1 MSCFLNFHLTL
12 AVNCSQCKPKY
23 IATAL
28 FGALYIASSSGE
40 TLAVKA
46 LNYANE
52 PLSLPGYTALLSN
65 QMWIFMIPIYL
76 TMRTKEDSPF
86 AYMAHYTGMGIL
98 LFIITLFRNI
108 SLNVLPGSV
117 FSLLISTSIVFN
129 MFLSWFFLKKTFNK
143 WHFCATV
150 FCLASALSIGV
161 SVLVVPQEMK
171 IDENGVLLAIGSAF
185 FIALMG
191 VWQECLLPSWSNMNL
206 RIVELTLVSSVVASS
221 LLVCFSTFSAE
232 FRQWSPAL
240 TYSSQT
246 THGLILVVCV
256 SLALPI
262 LKLLARNSKYSAIQN
277 SNAFFFEF
285 IQASSALLCSVASI
299 LLFNEPWSVG
309 YSVSFVCMALSFM
322 SYIQAK
328 RVTKSTKEKANVKSA
343 VEPIILTIQNPIGII
358 PTEDPK
364 NVSVVE
370 SWK

>member
-1 MSCFLNFHLTL
+1 MSFFLTF
-12 AVNCSQCKPKY
+12 QCKPKY

-28 FGALYIASSSGE
+28 FGLLYTASSSGE
-40 TLAVKA
+40 TLVVKA

-52 PLSLPGYTALLSN
+52 PLTLPGYTALLSN
-65 QMWIFMIPIYL
+65 QLWIFMIPIYL
-76 TMRTKEDSPF
+76 MMRTKGDRPF
-86 AYMAHYTGMGIL
+86 AYMYQYIGMGTL

-108 SLNVLPGSV
+108 SLNILPGSV

-143 WHFCATV
+143 WHLCATV

-161 SVLVVPQEMK
+161 SAILVPQETR
-171 IDENGVLLAIGSAF
+171 IDEMGVLLAIGSAF

-191 VWQECLLPSWSNMNL
+191 VWQEYLLPFWSNVNL
-206 RIVELTLVSSVVASS
+206 RIVELTLVSSVVASA
-221 LLVCFSTFSAE
+221 LIVLFSAVSGE
-232 FRQWSPAL
+232 FKLWAPAL
-240 TYSSQT
+240 KYSTEST
-246 THGLILVVCV
+246 SGRILVVCV
-256 SLALPI
+256 SFALPI
-262 LKLLARNSKYSAIQN
+262 LKLLVRNSKYSAIQN

-309 YSVSFVCMALSFM
+309 YSIAFVCMTLSFM

-328 RVTKSTKEKANVKSA
+328 RLVNSMKEKAKLKRVDN
-343 VEPIILTIQNPIGII
+343 PIILILHNPLENASTG
-358 PTEDPK
+358 PK
-364 NVSVVE
+364 TMSVVR

>member
-1 MSCFLNFHLTL
+1 
-12 AVNCSQCKPKY
+12 
-23 IATAL
+23 
-28 FGALYIASSSGE
+28 
-40 TLAVKA
+40 
-46 LNYANE
+46 
-52 PLSLPGYTALLSN
+52 
-65 QMWIFMIPIYL
+65 MIPIYV
-76 TMRTKEDSPF
+76 MIRTKEDIPF
-86 AYMAHYTGMGIL
+86 AYMYQYIGMGTL
-98 LFIITLFRNI
+98 LFMITLFRNI

-129 MFLSWFFLKKTFNK
+129 MFLTWLLLKKTFNK
-143 WHFCATV
+143 WHLCATV
-150 FCLASALSIGV
+150 LCLASALSIGV
-161 SVLVVPQEMK
+161 YAFVAPQEMK
-171 IDENGVLLAIGSAF
+171 IDEMGVLLAIGSAF

-191 VWQECLLPSWSNMNL
+191 VWQEYLLPSWSNVNL

-221 LLVCFSTFSAE
+221 LLVCFSTFSGE
-232 FRQWSPAL
+232 FKLWDPAL

-246 THGLILVVCV
+246 TPGLILVVCI

-309 YSVSFVCMALSFM
+309 YSIAFVCMTLSFM

-328 RVTKSTKEKANVKSA
+328 RLAKSTKEKAQQVKNK
-343 VEPIILTIQNPIGII
+343 VNPIVLIIQNPLGNI

-364 NVSVVE
+364 NISVVE

>member
-1 MSCFLNFHLTL
+1 MSFFLNFHLTL

-23 IATAL
+23 IATGL
-28 FGALYIASSSGE
+28 FGLLYIASSSGE

-65 QMWIFMIPIYL
+65 QMWIFMIPIYV
-76 TMRTKEDSPF
+76 MIRTKEDIPF
-86 AYMAHYTGMGIL
+86 AYMYQYIGMGTL
-98 LFIITLFRNI
+98 LFMITLFRNI
-108 SLNVLPGSV
+108 SLNILPGSV

-161 SVLVVPQEMK
+161 SAFVSPQETR
-171 IDENGVLLAIGSAF
+171 IDEMGVLLAIGSAF

-191 VWQECLLPSWSNMNL
+191 VWQEYLMPSWSNINL
-206 RIVELTLVSSVVASS
+206 RIVELTLVSSVVASA
-221 LLVCFSTFSAE
+221 LLVLFSIVSGE
-232 FRQWSPAL
+232 FKLWVPAL
-240 TYSSQT
+240 TYASQT
-246 THGLILVVCV
+246 TLGLVLVVCI

-299 LLFNEPWSVG
+299 LLFNEPWSAG
-309 YSVSFVCMALSFM
+309 YSIAFACMSLSFM

-328 RVTKSTKEKANVKSA
+328 RVDKSMKEKAKLQRVVN
-343 VEPIILTIQNPIGII
+343 PILLILHNPIGNAS
-358 PTEDPK
+358 TDRK
-364 NVSVVE
+364 TVSVVK